1 MPRLLAACG
10 LAVLAAVL
18 TACAPTVTLLPDPLD
33 VDTGGLGAGAFSAD
47 LTGAINQSIAGV
59 AASLNDP
66 DIGIALYLESERYA
80 VNLVL
85 PHDIV
90 VGTHNITSLLSAYDS
105 LAAGAFRRRVHH
117 RRYSAVRFNLA
128 VRPLRQRASGP
139 ADAHLNR
146 AADRRVRG
154 HSQRRRGGGRHSDRH
169 VQRHYSGACAMIELL
184 DGIYGFTGMIVGR
197 VYAIR
202 DPDGLTLIDSGLAR
216 SAGRIVK
223 QVEAAGFKANDIK
236 RIVIT
241 HAHVDHGGG
250 AHALNALTGA
260 AIMVSAA
267 EADVSAAPPNSPG
280 RPIIASTY
288 CRASSSPSPVAR
300 EPHDGDV
307 IDDVLGGLTVVATPG
322 HTLGHLSFWSPQRR
336 VLFTGDVLL
345 HTLGLR
351 FPLPMVTISRAMCGE
366 SVKTRIAPLGP
377 DALLFG
383 HGPPILSGAA
393 ARIDTFIASRGL

>member
-1 MPRLLAACG
+1 
-10 LAVLAAVL
+10 
-18 TACAPTVTLLPDPLD
+18 
-33 VDTGGLGAGAFSAD
+33 
-47 LTGAINQSIAGV
+47 
-59 AASLNDP
+59 
-66 DIGIALYLESERYA
+66 
-80 VNLVL
+80 
-85 PHDIV
+85 
-90 VGTHNITSLLSAYDS
+90 
-105 LAAGAFRRRVHH
+105 
-117 RRYSAVRFNLA
+117 
-128 VRPLRQRASGP
+128 
-139 ADAHLNR
+139 
-146 AADRRVRG
+146 
-154 HSQRRRGGGRHSDRH
+154 
-169 VQRHYSGACAMIELL
+169 MIELL

-223 QVEAAGFKANDIK
+223 QVEAAGFKASDIK

-267 EADVSAAPPNSPG
+267 EADVMRGAAEQP
-280 RPIIASTY
+280 RPTHHRINVLPSQFFK
-288 CRASSSPSPVAR
+288 PSPVAR
-300 EPHDGDV
+300 ELHDGDV

-345 HTLGLR
+345 HTLGMR

-366 SVKTRIAPLGP
+366 SVKTRIAPLKP